1 MFKTL
6 IPQSQQE
13 LDVTPMW
20 GNQEAPETPMKAA
33 KRMVLGEDQ
42 AEDSGKLL
50 LIYGYIS
57 KQTGY
62 QSPSYS

>member
-6 IPQSQQE
+6 ILQSQQV

-33 KRMVLGEDQ
+33 ERMVLGEDQ
-42 AEDSGKLL
+42 AEGSGKLL
-50 LIYGYIS
+50 LIYGCIS
-57 KQTGY
+57 KQPGD
-62 QSPSYS
+62 QSPS